1 MSRSFARAA
10 VNSIGSARAHIQRQ
24 HFFDYNGAA
33 GAFWT
38 LLALLGSAAVG
49 YSAWQVAALS
59 APVRI
64 NVFIGAAI
72 AAIVGSF
79 TVRLPNSKHSIAAG
93 DIFIYL
99 LLLLYGPAAAVIGA
113 AAEAAVATVRS
124 SKRWT
129 SRIASPASAALAM
142 FVCGHLFAAAN
153 TALGRA
159 GLGNDGTM
167 LGLLMVLAVAYFAV
181 NTTLISAVIYL
192 KRSQWPTLA
201 EWFDNFGWVGV
212 AYAGSASISGLLFVT
227 FQKFGVPTLIVA
239 LPIIAMFLT
248 TMHYYFARQEAAEK
262 ANRERVEAA
271 EREAA
276 QSARHLRELE
286 ASEKRFQ
293 SAFTH
298 ASIGMALIGIDG
310 GILQVNPALCALLG
324 HDDRELIGHL
334 FADFVDPADRDKL
347 ARQIAAPDDQRSRTF
362 AMELRCRHHG
372 GAEIWVALSSG
383 YFSETDSEAPCL
395 IFQLQ
400 DITARRRAEEQL
412 LRHREQLEREVEA
425 RTAELRVAK
434 ERAEAASEAKS
445 RFLATMSHEI
455 RTPMNG
461 VMGMTQLL
469 LKTELDDTQKLYAQ
483 TIDKSSNIL
492 LHIINDIL
500 DFSRIESGRLQ
511 IERYAFVPRTLLA
524 DTVEL
529 FRESASA
536 KGVLLESETR
546 IGIDLQIVADGHRI
560 RQVLGNLVGNGVK
573 FTERGSVRVIMDW
586 SVEPAPGHE
595 GRLRLRV
602 IDTGIGITAD
612 ALARLFQP
620 FEQADTSMSRRF
632 GGSGLGLTIARRLL
646 DLMGGT
652 IAVASQPNEGTEVTI
667 EVPVQWA
674 PSVPVDEQPRTAVT
688 SNDMP
693 VACTGPLSVLLVED
707 NPVNK
712 LLASEM
718 LKRLKCTVTA
728 AVTGLEAVDKAM
740 SGSWDLVLMDW
751 QLPGIDGLEATRR
764 IRAWERE
771 QGRAGMP
778 IVALTANAM
787 EGDQDRCIEA
797 GCNGYLAKPF
807 TLMQLQNV
815 VDGVRT
821 GVEAAPR

>member
-1 MSRSFARAA
+1 MSRNATRDTG
-10 VNSIGSARAHIQRQ
+10 NSIGSALAYVQRR
-24 HFFDYNGAA
+24 HFFDYDRRSGAY
-33 GAFWT
+33 WV
-38 LLALLGSAAVG
+38 LLALLGSAAAG
-49 YSAWQVAALS
+49 YSAWQVAALA

-64 NVFIGAAI
+64 NVLIGAVI
-72 AAIVGSF
+72 AAVVGSF

-113 AAEAAVATVRS
+113 TAEAAVASSRT

-129 SRIASPASAALAM
+129 SRIASPAAAALAM
-142 FVCGHLFAAAN
+142 FICGHAFAQAN
-153 TALGRA
+153 AALGRA
-159 GLGNDGTM
+159 GFGSDGTV
-167 LGLLMVLAVAYFAV
+167 LGLLMALAVAYFAV
-181 NTTLISAVIYL
+181 NTTLISAVVYL
-192 KRSQWPTLA
+192 KRSHWPTLA
-201 EWFDNFGWVGV
+201 GWLGDFGWIGV

-262 ANRERVEAA
+262 ASRERVEAA

-298 ASIGMALIGIDG
+298 ASIGMTLIGIDG
-310 GILQVNPALCALLG
+310 SMLQVNPALCALLG
-324 HDDRELIGHL
+324 HDDRELIGRR
-334 FADFVDPADRDKL
+334 FAEFVDPADRYKL
-347 ARQIAAPDDQRSRTF
+347 AERIASPDEQPSRTF
-362 AMELRCRHHG
+362 AMELRCRHQS

-383 YFSETDSEAPCL
+383 YFAETDSEAPCL

-469 LKTELDDTQKLYAQ
+469 LKTQLDDKQQLYAK

-511 IERYAFVPRTLLA
+511 IERYAFAPRALLA
-524 DTVEL
+524 DTVAL
-529 FRESASA
+529 FREAASA

-546 IGIDLQIVADGHRI
+546 IGGDVQIVADGHRI
-560 RQVLGNLVGNGVK
+560 RQVLGNLIGNGVK

-586 SVEPAPGHE
+586 GAEPAPEPG

-602 IDTGIGITAD
+602 VDTGIGITAD

-620 FEQADTSMSRRF
+620 FEQADSSMSRRY

-652 IAVASQPNEGTEVTI
+652 IAVASQPKAGTEVTI
-667 EVPVQWA
+667 EVPVKRA
-674 PSVPVDEQPRTAVT
+674 TAAPVDAQAVVT
-688 SNDMP
+688 SNDAP
-693 VACTGPLSVLLVED
+693 PASRGPLSVLLVED
-707 NPVNK
+707 NPVNR

-718 LKRLKCTVTA
+718 LKRLECTVRS
-728 AVTGLEAVDKAM
+728 AVTGLEAVDQAI
-740 SGSWDLVLMDW
+740 SGAWDLVLMDW

-764 IRAWERE
+764 IRAWESE
-771 QGRAGMP
+771 QGRVGMH

-787 EGDQDRCIEA
+787 PGDRERCIEA

-807 TLMQLQNV
+807 SLAQLRAV
-815 VDGVRT
+815 IDRLPAGAET
-821 GVEAAPR
+821 TPR